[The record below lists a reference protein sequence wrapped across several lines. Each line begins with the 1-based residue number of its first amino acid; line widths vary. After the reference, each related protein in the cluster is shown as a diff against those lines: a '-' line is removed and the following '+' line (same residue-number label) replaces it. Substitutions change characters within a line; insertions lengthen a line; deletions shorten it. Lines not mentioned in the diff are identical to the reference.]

1 MERKFILGDKKGVI
15 AKNGYTD
22 YSVLISPN
30 ANDTEIYVADELVR
44 MVKEATGAVLPIVTE
59 KKGKV
64 ISLGDNDYSKKVG
77 LKATTAEITRH
88 GFKIKTFGDDVVIV
102 SSSKTGLIYAMQRYL
117 ELNMGYM
124 YYHFEEIHYGDELV
138 ARDLDVVDFPDFLN
152 RDVFS
157 YDTLKRQENHVKLY
171 NCGSAI
177 NKNSDKNLSTI
188 AMHKDKYGEGS
199 WWSTLH
205 DQSLALQLV
214 DYKVYREKYPHW
226 FFGKEGGT
234 NGTNPHICYTE
245 ALYSRDEYDK
255 GDFSEPNYNDG
266 RHGLFWTLVYNLIHN
281 YIAKETDKSLFQLG
295 MSDNRDFC
303 NCERCNRDV
312 DKYTRSGIAIRF
324 ANAVADE
331 VKKWQMENC
340 PEREIYL
347 TMFAYMTIVDP
358 PTVKTIDENG
368 KPVWTPIDE
377 SVVARD
383 NIIIRYAP
391 IQDFYMFSFLNEE
404 QNPESYNALNGWTKI
419 AKHFAVWDYR
429 VDFASINAPYP
440 QWITAQENIRL
451 YKKLGFVDVFHQA
464 CRTSGGVPFI
474 SMDNFARSRML
485 WDTTLEYN
493 DLINEFIDAFYGEA
507 GDAIREY
514 MQYLTKHYWWANK
527 ELNYKGHSHYGV
539 GRKKDHFPISFINDV
554 EAIFKKGYDAIEK
567 IKDAKPERY
576 AMIKKRFDGESL
588 FYRFCKLAFY
598 PNNYEREELAYE
610 ARYFKEAGEAVET
623 KVWFNTFDHFWV
635 IAEVF
640 IMQYCD

>member
-1 MERKFILGDKKGVI
+1 MERKFLLGEKKGVI
-15 AKNGYTD
+15 AKNGFTD
-22 YSVLISPN
+22 YSVLIAPDN
-30 ANDTEIYVADELVR
+30 NPTVKYVADELVR
-44 MVKEATGAVLPIVTE
+44 MVKEATGATLPIITE

-64 ISLGDNDYSKKVG
+64 ISLGDNSYSKAVG

-88 GFKIKTFGDDVVIV
+88 GFKIKTFGEDVIIV
-102 SSSKTGLIYAMQRYL
+102 SSSNTGLIYAMQRYL

-124 YYHFEEIHYGDELV
+124 YYHWEEIRYGDELV

-177 NKNSDKNLSTI
+177 NKNSDKNLSSI
-188 AMHKDKYGEGS
+188 VMCGNKYGEGS

-245 ALYSRDEYDK
+245 ALYSRDEYEK

-266 RHGLFWTLVYNLIHN
+266 RHGLFWTLVYNLINN
-281 YIAKETDKSLFQLG
+281 YIAVETDKSLFQLG

-312 DKYTRSGIAIRF
+312 DKYTRSGIALRF

-358 PTVKTIDENG
+358 PTVKTIGADG

-391 IQDFYMFSFLNEE
+391 IQDFYMFSFLDEE
-404 QNPESYNALNGWTKI
+404 HNPESYNALNGWTKI

-429 VDFASINAPYP
+429 VDFGSIHTPFP

-514 MQYLTKHYWWANK
+514 MSYLTKHYWWANK
-527 ELNYKGHSHYGV
+527 ELNYKGHSHYSV
-539 GRKKDHFPISFINDV
+539 GRKKEHFPLSFVHDV
-554 EAIFKKGYDAIEK
+554 EAIFKKGYDAMEK
-567 IKDAKPERY
+567 IKDSNPERY

-588 FYRFCKLAFY
+588 FYRFCKLVYY
-598 PNNYEREELAYE
+598 PKNYKREELAYE
-610 ARYFKEAGEAVET
+610 AHYFKEAGDAVET
-623 KVWFNTFDHFWV
+623 KVWFNTFDQFWT
-635 IAEVF
+635 IAEIF
-640 IMQYCD
+640 LMQYCD